1 VSDYFDKQQDRMRFP
16 KQVSMDPEMGS
27 EIRARASRRRRT
39 PGAQIVHLLT
49 VGLKHDP
56 EEAVHERRTTH
67 AHSHSQT
74 VTEEK
79 SDSHFRA
86 QPRTAEHGVSRK
98 NRRIA

>member
-27 EIRARASRRRRT
+27 EIRKRASRRRRT

-56 EEAVHERRTTH
+56 EEEIHERRVIRTH
-67 AHSHSQT
+67 DHSQT
-74 VTEEK
+74 LTREK
-79 SDSHFRA
+79 SETDFLA
-86 QPRTAEHGVSRK
+86 QPRTAEHGSSRK
-98 NRRIA
+98 NRRTA

>member
-1 VSDYFDKQQDRMRFP
+1 MSDYFDKQQDRMRFP

-56 EEAVHERRTTH
+56 EEAVHERRATH
-67 AHSHSQT
+67 AHGYSQSLT
-74 VTEEK
+74 REK
-79 SDSHFRA
+79 SETDFLA
-86 QPRTAEHGVSRK
+86 QPRTAEHGSSRK
-98 NRRIA
+98 NRRLA